1 MKALILR
8 LDAPLVSFGGVMID
22 QHGVIDRFPGHALL
36 TGLIGNAL
44 GWRHG
49 DGERL
54 QELQARLRLAARWDV
69 APTRIVD
76 YHTVDLS
83 QPKMVGYANLEMR
96 GDPKGGWTTQGL
108 VEWRDGASGL
118 STHQRYRHFW
128 ADGLMTVVL
137 ALVGDDEPTV
147 EQVSQALQRPARPLF
162 LGRKTCLPARPLLDP
177 NNAILEGETLRGIL
191 ARVPLWQ
198 RNGEPNP
205 DGRPVEACWPA
216 GDGEGEHN
224 RVADRRDWIS
234 NLPTGSTLRIE
245 GLLGGGGS

>member
-54 QELQARLRLAARWDV
+54 QALQARLRLAARWDV

-76 YHTVDLS
+76 YHTVDLG
-83 QPKMVGYANLEMR
+83 QAKMCKE
-96 GDPKGGWTTQGL
+96 GWTTRG
-108 VEWRDGASGL
+108 VTEHRDGGTAAKFG
-118 STHQRYRHFW
+118 THQRYRHYW
-128 ADGLMTVVL
+128 ADGLMTTAL
-137 ALVGDDEPTV
+137 TLVGDDEPTLD
-147 EQVSQALQRPARPLF
+147 QVHQALQRPARPLF
-162 LGRKTCLPARPLLDP
+162 IGRKTCLPARPLLDP
-177 NNAILEGETLRGIL
+177 ARPILEGETPQEIL
-191 ARVPLWQ
+191 ARIPLWQ
-198 RNGEPNP
+198 R
-205 DGRPVEACWPA
+205 DGTVDQVARQVEACWTA
-216 GDGEGEHN
+216 GEGEGEYN

-234 NLPTGSTLRIE
+234 NLPAGSTVRIE
-245 GLLGGGGS
+245 GLLEGGGA